1 MNVTTIF
8 RPLTAAEFQEMA
20 EKGLFAPHVHL
31 ELIDGRIEEMSP
43 VGHKHAAIVNRISE
57 YFFFALGKQYSYSS
71 QNPLVLLNDTQPQ
84 PDFMILRRDED
95 FYENALPTAE
105 DVLLVVEVS
114 DTTLDKD
121 LTVKLPRYATAKIPE
136 VWIINVN
143 DGTIYQFHTL
153 EDATPSYRHRQNY
166 SRGDEILTTLGIKVL
181 VKDVLG

>member
-8 RPLTAAEFQEMA
+8 RLLTAAEFQDMA
-20 EKGLFAPHVHL
+20 EKGLFAPDVRL

-43 VGHKHAAIVNRISE
+43 VGHKHAAIVNRLAFH
-57 YFFFALGKQYSYSS
+57 FFKLLGEDYSYSI
-71 QNPLVLLNDTQPQ
+71 QNPIMLLDDTQPQ
-84 PDFMILRRDED
+84 PDFTVLRHDED
-95 FYENALPTAE
+95 FYEDALPTAE

-121 LTVKLPRYATAKIPE
+121 LTVKLPRYATARIPE

-166 SRGDEILTTLGIKVL
+166 SRGDEILTTLGIKVS
-181 VKDVLG
+181 VKDALG